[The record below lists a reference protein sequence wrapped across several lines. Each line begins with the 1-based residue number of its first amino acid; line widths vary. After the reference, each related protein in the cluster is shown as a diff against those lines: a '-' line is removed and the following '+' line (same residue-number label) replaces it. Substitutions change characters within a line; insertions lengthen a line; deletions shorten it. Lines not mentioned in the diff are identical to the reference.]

1 MEFYESIASSKDLTK
16 NLQGVIVTQNKLLRM
31 LQEEP
36 DAYKFGSNAYQT
48 KPGQSQLKSDT

>member
-1 MEFYESIASSKDLTK
+1 MASSKDLTK

-36 DAYKFGSNAYQT
+36 DA
-48 KPGQSQLKSDT
+48 

>member
-1 MEFYESIASSKDLTK
+1 MKRSAAQMEFYESMASSKDLTK

-36 DAYKFGSNAYQT
+36 DA
-48 KPGQSQLKSDT
+48 